1 MLSQWLQQQAKTL
14 FRKEIFMAK
23 KIYDVRCDI
32 DMFKTG
38 MNISN
43 FRIEKGYSQADI
55 AEMLHVSS
63 KTVSNW
69 ERGIKLISLKHLAV
83 LSYVLDTTTNDLLS
97 LSAEKVV
104 TLYICYFL
112 QYLTHVQS
120 LLNKS
125 I

>member
-1 MLSQWLQQQAKTL
+1 
-14 FRKEIFMAK
+14 MAK

-97 LSAEKVV
+97 LTAEKVV
-104 TLYICYFL
+104 TLYICYFFAVSNTCTIL
-112 QYLTHVQS
+112 AEQINLILH
-120 LLNKS
+120 
-125 I
+125 